1 MIKEWQKRAVRLD
14 RNRGRVEQKRECWGE
29 MQHAHRKMYSLEEGL
44 GKSHIEEGGDRLCK
58 GQGASIEEDIRI
70 EEDSQDQQETLMQW
84 K

>member
-1 MIKEWQKRAVRLD
+1 
-14 RNRGRVEQKRECWGE
+14 

-70 EEDSQDQQETLMQW
+70 EEDSWGQQGTLMQW